1 MRQIIFMTLSA
12 HDIAHIARLARL
24 DLTKQ
29 ELTQYRRELSG
40 IVRYVDQLQ
49 KVKLKKV
56 SRKTK
61 VGESNLRLDEIK
73 PWTLAEREAALAEA
87 PHKQGRQIKTQ
98 RILG

>member
-1 MRQIIFMTLSA
+1 MTLST

-56 SRKTK
+56 SKRTK
-61 VGESNLRLDEIK
+61 IQGTNFRLDEVK
-73 PWTLAEREAALAEA
+73 AWPSLQREAALNEA
-87 PHKQGRQIKTQ
+87 PHRQGRQIKTQ